1 MLYRVLADVVVVVHL
16 AFVAFVAVG
25 GFVAW
30 RWPRALGAHLAAVA
44 WGAGIVVV
52 GWDCPLTAVER
63 WARRRG
69 GETVDGAGFVD
80 RYLEGVLYPG
90 DLTSH
95 LRVVVA
101 VAIATSWWVL
111 WRRRRRLEA
120 ARSVR
125 CAGGGDHEGGLGVEE
140 LTPVV
145 GGPQLVEPLHD
156 VIGAEVG
163 VSSVLPSAAV
173 PSTTR
178 ARRSTDPVARI
189 APAPRVEHPTP
200 RRPAPRRAGELA
212 VDGEPRH

>member
-1 MLYRVLADVVVVVHL
+1 MTYRVLADVVVVVHL

-52 GWDCPLTAVER
+52 GWECPLTAVER

-90 DLTSH
+90 DLTPH

-101 VAIATSWWVL
+101 AAIITSWWVL
-111 WRRRRRLEA
+111 WRRHRRPAHA
-120 ARSVR
+120 APEPDV
-125 CAGGGDHEGGLGVEE
+125 GGGAGRR
-140 LTPVV
+140 
-145 GGPQLVEPLHD
+145 
-156 VIGAEVG
+156 
-163 VSSVLPSAAV
+163 SPSAASRYV
-173 PSTTR
+173 PEGHH
-178 ARRSTDPVARI
+178 RRTAALDGATVTG
-189 APAPRVEHPTP
+189 HHG
-200 RRPAPRRAGELA
+200 RPSG
-212 VDGEPRH
+212 DGS